1 MLTVEKLKIYEK
13 FGGDIDGW
21 ARMSRGRD
29 PSGMTDA
36 DWYLIDE
43 LLTGLAVAAAGSAS
57 SSFSQHVEARMH
69 ASTADGAARD
79 ALRAIATRQ
88 RSNSPRKSE

>member
-36 DWYLIDE
+36 DSYLIDE
-43 LLTGLAVAAAGSAS
+43 LLMGLAAAAGSAS

-79 ALRAIATRQ
+79 TLRAIATRQ
-88 RSNSPRKSE
+88 RSNSP